1 MKNNVM
7 TEQYGSHSTLD
18 VSGIPSADDYERKC
32 TEAADAKT
40 RSDAERARDLA
51 ERDAIRAWLQRDG
64 ERVLPLP

>member
-1 MKNNVM
+1 MSKDT
-7 TEQYGSHSTLD
+7 TEKTT
-18 VSGIPSADDYERKC
+18 
-32 TEAADAKT
+32 TEL